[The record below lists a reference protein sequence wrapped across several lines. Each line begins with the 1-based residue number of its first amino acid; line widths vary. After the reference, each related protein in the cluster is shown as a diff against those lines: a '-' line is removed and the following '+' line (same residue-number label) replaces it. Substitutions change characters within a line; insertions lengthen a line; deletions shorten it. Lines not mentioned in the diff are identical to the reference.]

1 MKIFEKIP
9 LYPFLFALYP
19 VVYLLAE
26 NVGEVK
32 IIAGV
37 RTALLFLLLAAFA
50 YGFAYLLMRDAKK
63 SALVALVML
72 LCFFVIFF
80 FLYAPLYRALR
91 ETAINGRII
100 GRHRYLVPG
109 NAILVLASGFLS
121 TLVFR
126 RIKPKSL
133 RNLTFGLNAVSA
145 VLLLIPLVTLLSYSM
160 REKLAPRLQVS
171 DLPPLAEIKTTPEK
185 LPDIYLIILD
195 MHTSDHALRELTGY
209 DDSAFSKALRD
220 RGFYIAECSRSN
232 YPTTQYSLTSELNLD
247 YLQNLSDATDLNIL
261 YQYMQSSRLQRTL
274 NMAGYHVYA
283 FETGYSYTELKN
295 ADKLFTP
302 VSSAADLLTY
312 PGVTPFESLIL
323 QVSGGKIL
331 YETRDQLSQK
341 MQYLIDAPYV
351 EYRDRILYQ
360 LETLP
365 AIHQE
370 DGPRFVFAHI
380 LAPHSPFVF
389 DRNGE
394 FVPRRTPFSLNSD
407 PEGYDFYEFGDAYYE
422 ELLYLHA
429 RLIDVIDQILTESE
443 TPPVIIINGD
453 HGIPRAAGRGAQ
465 FEIFNALYLGAANSS
480 DLYSTISP
488 VNTFRVVLNQ
498 LFGTDYPLMAD
509 ESFTFDAD
517 QGRYYPF
524 TTDFTCP

>member
-195 MHTSDHALRELTGY
+195 MHTSDHALRELTG
-209 DDSAFSKALRD
+209 
-220 RGFYIAECSRSN
+220 I
-232 YPTTQYSLTSELNLD
+232 
-247 YLQNLSDATDLNIL
+247 
-261 YQYMQSSRLQRTL
+261 
-274 NMAGYHVYA
+274 
-283 FETGYSYTELKN
+283 
-295 ADKLFTP
+295 
-302 VSSAADLLTY
+302 
-312 PGVTPFESLIL
+312 
-323 QVSGGKIL
+323 
-331 YETRDQLSQK
+331 
-341 MQYLIDAPYV
+341 
-351 EYRDRILYQ
+351 
-360 LETLP
+360 
-365 AIHQE
+365 
-370 DGPRFVFAHI
+370 
-380 LAPHSPFVF
+380 
-389 DRNGE
+389 
-394 FVPRRTPFSLNSD
+394 
-407 PEGYDFYEFGDAYYE
+407 
-422 ELLYLHA
+422 
-429 RLIDVIDQILTESE
+429 
-443 TPPVIIINGD
+443 
-453 HGIPRAAGRGAQ
+453 
-465 FEIFNALYLGAANSS
+465 
-480 DLYSTISP
+480 
-488 VNTFRVVLNQ
+488 
-498 LFGTDYPLMAD
+498 
-509 ESFTFDAD
+509 
-517 QGRYYPF
+517 
-524 TTDFTCP
+524 